1 MFLRARNGEIFC
13 HARGHI
19 KNFACAAGK
28 ILEILCG
35 AVSSSS
41 EGVEA
46 VEQNVPCGQ
55 EHLGNSR
62 NRERKSGK
70 KFSRFARKILDP
82 REKNLAGREK
92 FWQILEILELFGNF

>member
-19 KNFACAAGK
+19 KNFSCAAGK

-55 EHLGNSR
+55 EHLENSR

-70 KFSRFARKILDP
+70 KLSRFARKILDP
-82 REKNLAGREK
+82 REKILDPREK
-92 FWQILEILELFGNF
+92 IWQILEILELFGNF